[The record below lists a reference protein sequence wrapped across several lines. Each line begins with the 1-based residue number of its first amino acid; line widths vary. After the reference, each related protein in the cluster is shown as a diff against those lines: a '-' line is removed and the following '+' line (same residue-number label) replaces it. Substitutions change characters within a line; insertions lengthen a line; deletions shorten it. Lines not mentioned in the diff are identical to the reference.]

1 MKVRAFIGLLLLL
14 ALAFSACSKDE
25 TVAPCGATNNDT
37 LRNGSAS
44 FAPDQAGTAQ
54 RDPATAG
61 LRDGDPSQG
70 GGSGEGGGISDDGD
84 DGSDSEENKKTG
96 H

>member
-1 MKVRAFIGLLLLL
+1 MKVRAFIGFLLLL
-14 ALAFSACSKDE
+14 AVAFSACSKDE
-25 TVAPCGATNNDT
+25 VVAPCGPTNGT

-54 RDPATAG
+54 RDPATAD